1 MKLRYEGF
9 ESSGKATS
17 GVIEASDAREAGEA
31 LRRQGVFVSSV
42 QVEQSA
48 APGAGRRVSRN
59 AGGRRPARR
68 LLHISMFT
76 RQLSMLCTAGTQ
88 IVQALAALER
98 QTKDPGWREAISAV
112 RARVEEGASLAQAME
127 SRPQHFDVVTR
138 SLVGAGEA
146 GGQLSAMLQRLAT
159 LSRQQLH
166 TRHAVVGALTY
177 PAVLMVV
184 ALNVLVLMLLFVLP
198 RFAGLFETLDAPLP
212 PTTAFLMD
220 ISDLLRTKWPWAI
233 GPLGATGFGVWAFG
247 KSARGRVAIDT
258 ITIRSPRFG
267 VVARNVLSARLVRL
281 LGVLIEGRIPLVEAI
296 GLCRAAAGNVHY
308 ARMLERA
315 EDAVTRGESMSEA
328 LSAGKL
334 LPDNVCEAARNGEAS
349 GQLGPVM
356 LSMAEFMDEDNE
368 VTLRSLTSI
377 IEPLILV
384 VLGCVVGFVAISMFL
399 PLFDLTAMTQ
409 PGGGH

>member
-9 ESSGKATS
+9 DSTGKPAS
-17 GVIEASDAREAGEA
+17 GVLDAPDAREAGET
-31 LRRQGVFVSSV
+31 LRRQGVFVTTV
-42 QVEQSA
+42 RVEE
-48 APGAGRRVSRN
+48 PGASGSGRVSSTR
-59 AGGRRPARR
+59 ARGKRPSRR
-68 LLHISMFT
+68 LLHVSMFT

-88 IVQALAALER
+88 IVQGLAALER
-98 QTKDPGWREAISAV
+98 QTKDAGWREAIGAV

-127 SRPQHFDVVTR
+127 ARPQHFDIVTR

-146 GGQLSAMLQRLAT
+146 GGQLPAMLQRLAT

-166 TRHAVVGALTY
+166 IRHAVLGAMTY

-184 ALNVLVLMLLFVLP
+184 AVNVLVLMLVFVLP
-198 RFAGLFETLDAPLP
+198 RFAGLFESLDAPLP

-220 ISDLLRTKWPWAI
+220 ISGILRSQWPWVI
-233 GPLGATGFGVWAFG
+233 GGFAALVGGLWTFAR
-247 KSARGRVAIDT
+247 SARGRIAIDT
-258 ITIRSPRFG
+258 AAIRAPRLG
-267 VVARNVLSARLVRL
+267 VVTRNVLSARVIRL
-281 LGVLIEGRIPLVEAI
+281 LGVLVESRIPLVEAI
-296 GLCRAAAGNVHY
+296 GLCRTAAGNVHY

-315 EDAVTRGESMSEA
+315 EQAVTRGDSMSEA
-328 LSAGKL
+328 MAAGGL
-334 LPDNVCEAARNGEAS
+334 LPSNVCEAARNGESS
-349 GQLGPVM
+349 GQLGPVL
-356 LSMAEFMDEDNE
+356 LSMADFLDEDNE

-399 PLFDLTAMTQ
+399 PLFDLTSMTQ